1 MTSYAKK
8 LNEELKNSVISSLLS
23 DYGKRIFLPKGII
36 VQGADAKGKEFNA
49 TIGIGMKNKKPM
61 YLNSVR
67 QYFSSDITDSE
78 LFPYSPGLGN
88 AELRKAWDKEEE
100 EKNPSLQGKKH
111 SLPAVTAGL
120 THALYLISRL
130 FVNKND
136 TVILPDMYWENYD
149 LIFTENTGA
158 KMETF
163 PMFKNNAFN
172 TVALEETINKL
183 KSEKVIVLLNFPN
196 NPTGYTPSEKEQDD
210 IIKVL
215 KNAAKTKKILVISD
229 DAYYSLFFE
238 ENTAK
243 ESLFAS
249 LCDADNNIMAIKCDA
264 ATKEEMVW
272 GFRIGFITFAHKG
285 ITDAEIDAMSQKLA
299 GAIRGTVSNCSTPAQ
314 NILLRAMKDKEYAKN
329 KAQGVEIIKQR
340 YFTLKEALIKY
351 KNDTRL
357 TPLPFNSGYFM
368 SFKVN
373 NEDAES
379 LRQRLLNEYSLG
391 TIALQGKYLRLAFS
405 SLDNEDI
412 EEVID
417 RVYKASV

>member
-1 MTSYAKK
+1 MTNYAEK

-36 VQGADAKGKEFNA
+36 VQGAEAKGKEFNA
-49 TIGIGMKNKKPM
+49 TIGIGMMHKKP
-61 YLNSVR
+61 LCLKSVK
-67 QYFSSDITDSE
+67 QYFNNISDSE

-88 AELRKAWDKEEE
+88 PELRKAWDEEEE
-100 EKNPSLQGKKH
+100 EKNPSLKGKTR

-130 FVNKND
+130 FINKND
-136 TVILPDMYWENYD
+136 AVVMPDMYWENYD
-149 LIFTENTGA
+149 LIFTENSGA
-158 KMETF
+158 KMKTF
-163 PMFKNNAFN
+163 PMFKNDVFN
-172 TVALEETINKL
+172 TAALEETINKV
-183 KSEKVIVLLNFPN
+183 KSEKVVVLLNFPN
-196 NPTGYTPSEKEQDD
+196 NPTGYTPSEKEQQE
-210 IIKVL
+210 IVKVL
-215 KNAAKTKKILVISD
+215 KRAAKTKKLLVISD

-238 ENTAK
+238 ENTAR

-249 LCDADNNIMAIKCDA
+249 LCDADKNILAIKCDA

-285 ITDAEIDAMSQKLA
+285 ITSSEIDAMSQKLA

-314 NILLRAMKDKEYAKN
+314 NILLKAMKDEEYKKN
-329 KAQGVEIIKQR
+329 KEEGVEIIKQR
-340 YFTLKEALIKY
+340 YFTMKNALTKY

-391 TIALQGKYLRLAFS
+391 AIALQGKYLRLAFS

-417 RVYKASV
+417 RVYKAAV